1 MSDGGYVEL
10 FVEFGH
16 ALRTAD
22 LPIGSDDVM
31 AFCQAT
37 LWLNPSDI
45 VDVYWAG
52 RTTMVTRRDH
62 IPVYDNVFRMFFL
75 DEKPTPPDHPRSVL
89 KSSANA
95 SAVLQ
100 LPDAENQ
107 TPGSNDEEMQ
117 LGFMASPVDVYR
129 NKAFSDCTP
138 EELAALRRIMTT
150 IRLTPPRRRTRRTQA
165 QPSGRRLHMRRMVRE
180 TMRRQGD
187 PVDFVWAERRR
198 RVRPLILL
206 LDVSGSMADYSR
218 NLLQFAYSARRSNGR
233 VEVFCFGTRLTRITK
248 QLDRRRPDEAMARA
262 AASVFDWDGGTR
274 IGDSL
279 ATFVKVWARR
289 GLTRGG
295 IVVICSDGLDRGD
308 PEVLDKA
315 LSQLD
320 RLSHRIVWVNPHR
333 GDDPTHRPNSM
344 GMLVAEPYIDDL
356 QSGHNLRSLE
366 EFARALP
373 SLR

>member
-1 MSDGGYVEL
+1 
-10 FVEFGH
+10 
-16 ALRTAD
+16 
-22 LPIGSDDVM
+22 M

-308 PEVLDKA
+308 LVA
-315 LSQLD
+315 LILAQVIDFQLD
-320 RLSHRIVWVNPHR
+320 RPLR
-333 GDDPTHRPNSM
+333 GRRRGPRRARRPTRAPPRRRGRRRGRPRP
-344 GMLVAEPYIDDL
+344 GTARCR
-356 QSGHNLRSLE
+356 GTRGRS
-366 EFARALP
+366 RG
-373 SLR
+373 SCRTR

>member
-1 MSDGGYVEL
+1 
-10 FVEFGH
+10 
-16 ALRTAD
+16 
-22 LPIGSDDVM
+22 
-31 AFCQAT
+31 
-37 LWLNPSDI
+37 
-45 VDVYWAG
+45 
-52 RTTMVTRRDH
+52 
-62 IPVYDNVFRMFFL
+62 
-75 DEKPTPPDHPRSVL
+75 
-89 KSSANA
+89 
-95 SAVLQ
+95 
-100 LPDAENQ
+100 
-107 TPGSNDEEMQ
+107 
-117 LGFMASPVDVYR
+117 
-129 NKAFSDCTP
+129 
-138 EELAALRRIMTT
+138 
-150 IRLTPPRRRTRRTQA
+150 
-165 QPSGRRLHMRRMVRE
+165 MRRMVRE

-218 NLLQFAYSARRSNGR
+218 NLLQFAYSARRSNAR
-233 VEVFCFGTRLTRITK
+233 VEVFCFGTRLTRITR
-248 QLDRRRPDEAMARA
+248 QLDRRRPDEAMSRA

-279 ATFVKVWARR
+279 ASFVKTWARR
-289 GLTRGG
+289 GMTRGG

-320 RLSHRIVWVNPHR
+320 RLCHRIVWVNPHR
-333 GDDPTHRPNSM
+333 GDNREHRPNSM

-373 SLR
+373 MLR

>member
-1 MSDGGYVEL
+1 M
-10 FVEFGH
+10 H
-16 ALRTAD
+16 
-22 LPIGSDDVM
+22 
-31 AFCQAT
+31 
-37 LWLNPSDI
+37 
-45 VDVYWAG
+45 
-52 RTTMVTRRDH
+52 
-62 IPVYDNVFRMFFL
+62 
-75 DEKPTPPDHPRSVL
+75 
-89 KSSANA
+89 
-95 SAVLQ
+95 
-100 LPDAENQ
+100 
-107 TPGSNDEEMQ
+107 

-129 NKAFSDCTP
+129 NKAFSECTP
-138 EELAALRRIMTT
+138 EELAALRRIMAT

-289 GLTRGG
+289 GMTRGG

-308 PEVLDKA
+308 PEVLDRA

-320 RLSHRIVWVNPHR
+320 RLCHRIVWVNPHR
-333 GDDPTHRPNSM
+333 GDNPDHRPNSM

-356 QSGHNLRSLE
+356 ESGHNLRSLE

-373 SLR
+373 ALR

>member
-16 ALRTAD
+16 ALRNAD

-31 AFCQAT
+31 SFCQSV
-37 LWLNPSDI
+37 LHLNPSDI
-45 VDVYWAG
+45 LDVYWAG

-75 DEKPTPPDHPRSVL
+75 DEKPTRPDDPRTTL

-107 TPGSNDEEMQ
+107 TPGTNDEEMQ

-129 NKAFSDCTP
+129 NKAFSECTP
-138 EELAALRRIMTT
+138 EELAALRRIMAT

-279 ATFVKVWARR
+279 ATFVRVWARR

-308 PEVLDKA
+308 PEVLDTA
-315 LSQLD
+315 LAQLD
-320 RLSHRIVWVNPHR
+320 RLSHRIVWMNPHR
-333 GDDPTHRPNSM
+333 GDNPAHRPNSM

-366 EFARALP
+366 DFARALP
-373 SLR
+373 SMR